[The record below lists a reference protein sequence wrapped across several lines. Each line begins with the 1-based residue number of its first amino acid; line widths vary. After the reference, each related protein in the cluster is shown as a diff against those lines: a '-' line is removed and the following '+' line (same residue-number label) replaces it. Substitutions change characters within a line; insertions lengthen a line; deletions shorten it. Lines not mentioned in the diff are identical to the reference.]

1 MNRLNWKKITQD
13 AEIMLLENHLFKGRF
28 NLMSSALDAY
38 AARQRVISKNIANAT
53 STDYRPQKVRFEE
66 FFRRQ
71 EQVLAPGTPKNA
83 HIPFNNGQMG
93 AEIYSPNVP
102 EHEVYFAGESHVNID
117 KEMSELAQNQIRF
130 RFGSQMMSRYFS
142 GIGESVSGVIK

>member
-1 MNRLNWKKITQD
+1 
-13 AEIMLLENHLFKGRF
+13 
-28 NLMSSALDAY
+28 MSSALDAY
-38 AARQRVISKNIANAT
+38 ASRQRVISKNIANAT
-53 STDYRPQKVRFEE
+53 STGYRPQKVRFEE

-83 HIPFNNGQMG
+83 HIPFNNGQMQG
-93 AEIYSPNVP
+93 EIYRPNVP

-142 GIGESVSGVIK
+142 GIDESVSGVIK